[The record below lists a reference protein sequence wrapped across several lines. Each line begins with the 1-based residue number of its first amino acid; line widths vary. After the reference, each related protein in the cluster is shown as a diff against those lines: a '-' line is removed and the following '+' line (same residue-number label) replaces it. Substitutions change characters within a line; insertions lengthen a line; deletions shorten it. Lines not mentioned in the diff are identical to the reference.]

1 MSDYQKYYHEMEMLQ
16 ELGLLEGNIS
26 EEVELNNNEEQVDPT
41 KELENHMVVGE
52 YYGEGE

>member
-26 EEVELNNNEEQVDPT
+26 EEVELNNNEEQDDPT

-52 YYGEGE
+52 YYGEEE